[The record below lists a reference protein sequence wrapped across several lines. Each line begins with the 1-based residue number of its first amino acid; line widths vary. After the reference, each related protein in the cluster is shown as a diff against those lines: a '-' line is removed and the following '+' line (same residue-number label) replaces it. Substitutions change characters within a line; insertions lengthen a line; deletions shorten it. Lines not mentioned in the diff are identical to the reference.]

1 MIVEHGEDREYST
14 GWLEFG
20 FLPALSVVRMMP
32 HVLRSRD
39 DGFLPP
45 FVVTHAHDGHVFYNV
60 DESWVMCE
68 SDYPGKAHHLLPHT
82 IVKAHNLKIF
92 VCCVTSSHH
101 AVMVQ

>member
-1 MIVEHGEDREYST
+1 MLRLADRVAKCPSRNCDCQDLQTINVEASTMIVEHGEDREYST

-60 DESWVMCE
+60 EESWVM
-68 SDYPGKAHHLLPHT
+68 S
-82 IVKAHNLKIF
+82 
-92 VCCVTSSHH
+92 
-101 AVMVQ
+101 